1 MYKNKLIFFRPL
13 GIQWEHEDAS
23 SMLLE
28 YLIDQNHIDIE
39 KKDVRF
45 VQSLIKGEI
54 PNNVND
60 EKSEFIRE

>member
-1 MYKNKLIFFRPL
+1 
-13 GIQWEHEDAS
+13 
-23 SMLLE
+23 MLLE